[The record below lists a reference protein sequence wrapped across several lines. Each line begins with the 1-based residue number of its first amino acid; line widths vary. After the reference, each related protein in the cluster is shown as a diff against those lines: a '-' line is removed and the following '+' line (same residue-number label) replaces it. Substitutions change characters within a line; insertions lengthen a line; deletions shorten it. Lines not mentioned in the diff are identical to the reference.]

1 MTDCFF
7 IYYDVNIFL
16 DTVYITSSNNED
28 SNSVCQ
34 YRIGIARGDSYNGN
48 GFNNM
53 YIFTSGRLEE
63 LKIKSWQISPI
74 VKMPYSWGGYSDEI
88 SVKDING
95 DLYTIKIN
103 PDPTSLFKKNDNFSI
118 DIEYV
123 FKTIRNLENILNIS
137 HLKILQSIDKLKK
150 RLSFHSNKEC
160 SLATIDQYIQ
170 DIKQLKITCDS
181 FIKEISDEQ
190 VIKTIK
196 TEQNE
201 IAKLFNQISLTLTD

>member
-1 MTDCFF
+1 M
-7 IYYDVNIFL
+7 
-16 DTVYITSSNNED
+16 
-28 SNSVCQ
+28 
-34 YRIGIARGDSYNGN
+34 
-48 GFNNM
+48 
-53 YIFTSGRLEE
+53 
-63 LKIKSWQISPI
+63 
-74 VKMPYSWGGYSDEI
+74 
-88 SVKDING
+88 
-95 DLYTIKIN
+95 
-103 PDPTSLFKKNDNFSI
+103 
-118 DIEYV
+118 
-123 FKTIRNLENILNIS
+123 ENILNIS